1 MIYCKD
7 ISQHLEQ
14 MLSFLKL
21 VRNFIAK
28 VMHHMPLLLNR
39 QYGTRLIILICT
51 KDCYKMNSAINSIWL
66 RLGMYDVLWLMFSV
80 LTKNAIV
87 ENSGI
92 FLKIESLTTKQFS
105 VIQKSSKNF
114 CILFFAEVRNIFVV

>member
-1 MIYCKD
+1 
-7 ISQHLEQ
+7 
-14 MLSFLKL
+14 
-21 VRNFIAK
+21 
-28 VMHHMPLLLNR
+28 MHHMPLLLNR

-51 KDCYKMNSAINSIWL
+51 KDCYKMNSAINSIRL

-80 LTKNAIV
+80 LTKNATV

-92 FLKIESLTTKQFS
+92 FLKFESLTTKQFL
-105 VIQKSSKNF
+105 VTPKSSKVF

>member
-1 MIYCKD
+1 
-7 ISQHLEQ
+7 
-14 MLSFLKL
+14 
-21 VRNFIAK
+21 
-28 VMHHMPLLLNR
+28 MPLLLNR

-51 KDCYKMNSAINSIWL
+51 KDCYKMNSAINSIRL

-92 FLKIESLTTKQFS
+92 FSKFESLTTNQFL
-105 VIQKSSKNF
+105 VIQKSSKVF
-114 CILFFAEVRNIFVV
+114 CILFFAEVCNVFVV